1 MTLIKI
7 VLRITSLHFTAHPIV
22 ARLVITT
29 FRGKSS
35 IAAHTILIVG
45 CVTMFFPIVWMGL
58 LSISNN
64 PAGDASL
71 GELLRGAFTL
81 SNYTDALRSDQFG
94 IYFLNS
100 VLVATVVAVGS
111 AIFST
116 TVAYAFARREFPMKK
131 LLFASVLGVLMVPPH
146 VVMIP
151 LYREIVNFGWINTYF
166 ALTLPFMVTP
176 FGIFLMRQ
184 YIEGLPKELEE
195 AARIDGAKT
204 LGILRGIIF
213 PLATPMLVVLFIYQF
228 LTTWNAFLF
237 PFLFVNKAAMRTL
250 PVGLAFYQGKQS
262 IDWGHLMAGAGMSAI
277 PVLILF
283 AVFQRKIIAGYTACA
298 LKG

>member
-1 MTLIKI
+1 M
-7 VLRITSLHFTAHPIV
+7 
-22 ARLVITT
+22 ITT

-35 IAAHTILIVG
+35 FAAHTVLIVG
-45 CVTMFFPIVWMGL
+45 CITMFFPLVWMIV
-58 LSISNN
+58 LSLSDN
-64 PAGDASL
+64 PPGDATL
-71 GELLRGAFTL
+71 GELFRGKLTL
-81 SNYTDALRSDQFG
+81 SNYTDALNSDSFG
-94 IYFLNS
+94 TYFLNS
-100 VLVATVVAVGS
+100 IIVSTVVAVGS

-116 TVAYAFARREFPMKK
+116 TVAYAFARRDFRFKS

-151 LYREIVNFGWINTYF
+151 LYREIVTFGWINTYF
-166 ALTLPFMVTP
+166 ALTLPFIVTP

-204 LGILRGIIF
+204 FAILRGIVF

-228 LTTWNAFLF
+228 LTTWNSFLF
-237 PFLFVNKAAMRTL
+237 PYLFVNKASMRTL

-283 AVFQRKIIAGYTACA
+283 AVFQRKIIAGFTAGA

>member
-1 MTLIKI
+1 M
-7 VLRITSLHFTAHPIV
+7 
-22 ARLVITT
+22 ITT

-45 CVTMFFPIVWMGL
+45 CVTMFFPLVWMIL
-58 LSISNN
+58 LSINTN
-64 PAGDASL
+64 PPGDATF
-71 GELLRGAFTL
+71 GELLHGVFTL
-81 SNYTDALRSDQFG
+81 SNYTDALQSDQFG
-94 IYFLNS
+94 IYFINS
-100 VLVATVVAVGS
+100 VIVATVVAVGS

-116 TVAYAFARREFPMKK
+116 TVAYAFARRNFRFKG

-151 LYREIVNFGWINTYF
+151 LYREIVTFGWINTYF
-166 ALTLPFMVTP
+166 ALTLPFIVTP

-184 YIEGLPKELEE
+184 YIQGLPKELEE

-204 LGILRGIIF
+204 LSILRQIIF
-213 PLATPMLVVLFIYQF
+213 PLSTPMLVVLFIYQF

-237 PFLFVNKAAMRTL
+237 PFLFVNQASMRTL
-250 PVGLAFYQGKQS
+250 PVGLAFYLGKQS
-262 IDWGHLMAGAGMSAI
+262 VDWGHLMAGAGMSAI

-283 AVFQRKIIAGYTACA
+283 AIFQRKIIAGFTAGA

>member
-1 MTLIKI
+1 
-7 VLRITSLHFTAHPIV
+7 
-22 ARLVITT
+22 
-29 FRGKSS
+29 
-35 IAAHTILIVG
+35 
-45 CVTMFFPIVWMGL
+45 
-58 LSISNN
+58 
-64 PAGDASL
+64 
-71 GELLRGAFTL
+71 
-81 SNYTDALRSDQFG
+81 
-94 IYFLNS
+94 
-100 VLVATVVAVGS
+100 
-111 AIFST
+111 
-116 TVAYAFARREFPMKK
+116 MKK

-151 LYREIVNFGWINTYF
+151 LYREIVTLGWINTYF
-166 ALTLPFMVTP
+166 ALTLPFIVTP
-176 FGIFLMRQ
+176 FGIFLMKQ

-204 LGILRGIIF
+204 IGILRSIIF

-237 PFLFVNKAAMRTL
+237 PFLFVNKASMRTL

-277 PVLILF
+277 PVLVLF
-283 AVFQRKIIAGYTACA
+283 AVFQRKIIAGFTAGA

>member
-1 MTLIKI
+1 MVTTLRGRSAVIAHV
-7 VLRITSLHFTAHPIV
+7 VLA
-22 ARLVITT
+22 
-29 FRGKSS
+29 
-35 IAAHTILIVG
+35 VG
-45 CVTMFFPIVWMGL
+45 AVTMIFPLIWMLL
-58 LSISNN
+58 LSLADN
-64 PAGDASL
+64 PAGNATL
-71 GELLRGAFTL
+71 GELLHGHFTL
-81 SNYTDALRSDQFG
+81 SNYADALKSDKFD

-100 VLVATVVAVGS
+100 VVVATIVAVGS
-111 AIFST
+111 CLFCTI
-116 TVAYAFARREFPMKK
+116 VAYALARREFRLKG
-131 LLFASVLGVLMVPPH
+131 LVFASVLGVLMVPPH

-151 LYREIVNFGWINTYF
+151 LYREVVVFGWINTYF
-166 ALTLPFMVTP
+166 ALTLPFIVTP

-204 LGILRGIIF
+204 FEILRGIIF

-237 PFLFVNKAAMRTL
+237 PFLFASKASMRTL

-277 PVLILF
+277 PVLVLF
-283 AVFQRKIIAGYTACA
+283 AIFQRKIIAGFTAGA
-298 LKG
+298 VKG

>member
-1 MTLIKI
+1 MLAP
-7 VLRITSLHFTAHPIV
+7 S
-22 ARLVITT
+22 VITT

-45 CVTMFFPIVWMGL
+45 CVTMFFPLVWMAL
-58 LSISNN
+58 LSVSNN
-64 PAGDASL
+64 PPGDATL
-71 GELLRGAFTL
+71 GELLRGVFTL
-81 SNYTDALRSDQFG
+81 SNYTDALQSDQFG

-116 TVAYAFARREFPMKK
+116 TVAYAFARREFRMKK

-151 LYREIVNFGWINTYF
+151 LYREIVTLGWINTYF
-166 ALTLPFMVTP
+166 ALTLPFIVTP

-204 LGILRGIIF
+204 LGILRSIIF

-277 PVLILF
+277 PVLVLF
-283 AVFQRKIIAGYTACA
+283 AVFQRKIIAGFTAGA

>member
-1 MTLIKI
+1 M
-7 VLRITSLHFTAHPIV
+7 ITS
-22 ARLVITT
+22 
-29 FRGKSS
+29 FRGKWN
-35 IAAHTILIVG
+35 ILAHAALVVG
-45 CVTMFFPIVWMGL
+45 GVTMFFPLVWMAL
-58 LSISNN
+58 LSFSNN
-64 PAGDASL
+64 PPGDATL
-71 GELLRGAFTL
+71 GELIHGTFTIG
-81 SNYTDALRSDQFG
+81 NYTDALRSDQFG

-100 VLVATVVAVGS
+100 VIVAGVVAIGS
-111 AIFST
+111 ALFST

-131 LLFASVLGVLMVPPH
+131 LLFASVIGVLMVPPY

-151 LYREIVNFGWINTYF
+151 LYREVVVFGWINTYF
-166 ALTLPFMVTP
+166 GLTLPFMVAP

-204 LGILRGIIF
+204 LGILRSIIF

-237 PFLFVNKAAMRTL
+237 PFLFVNKASMRTL

-262 IDWGHLMAGAGMSAI
+262 IDWGHLMAGAGMSAL
-277 PVLILF
+277 PVLALF
-283 AVFQRKIIAGYTACA
+283 AVFQRKIIAGFTAGA

>member
-1 MTLIKI
+1 MITTLKGRWNVVAHI
-7 VLRITSLHFTAHPIV
+7 VLA
-22 ARLVITT
+22 
-29 FRGKSS
+29 
-35 IAAHTILIVG
+35 VG
-45 CVTMFFPIVWMGL
+45 CVTMFFPLIWMIL
-58 LSISNN
+58 LSISDN
-64 PAGDASL
+64 PPGNATL
-71 GELLRGAFTL
+71 GELLRGVFTV

-100 VLVATVVAVGS
+100 VIVSTIVAVGS
-111 AIFST
+111 CLTSV
-116 TVAYAFARREFPMKK
+116 TVAYAFARREFRGKT

-151 LYREIVNFGWINTYF
+151 LYREIVTLGWINTYS
-166 ALTLPFMVTP
+166 ALTIPFIVAP

-195 AARIDGAKT
+195 AARLDGAKT
-204 LGILRGIIF
+204 AGILRSIIF
-213 PLATPMLVVLFIYQF
+213 PLTTPMLVVLFIYQF
-228 LTTWNAFLF
+228 LTVWNSFLF
-237 PFLFVNKAAMRTL
+237 PFLFVNKASMRTL

-283 AVFQRKIIAGYTACA
+283 AVFQRKIIAGFTAGA

>member
-1 MTLIKI
+1 M
-7 VLRITSLHFTAHPIV
+7 
-22 ARLVITT
+22 ITT

-35 IAAHTILIVG
+35 FAAHTVLIVG
-45 CVTMFFPIVWMGL
+45 CITMFFPLVWMIV
-58 LSISNN
+58 LSLSDN
-64 PAGDASL
+64 PPGDAKL
-71 GELLRGAFTL
+71 GELFRGKLTL
-81 SNYTDALRSDQFG
+81 SNYTDALGSDSFG
-94 IYFLNS
+94 TYFLNS
-100 VLVATVVAVGS
+100 IVVSAIVAVGS

-116 TVAYAFARREFPMKK
+116 TVAYAFARREFRMKS

-151 LYREIVNFGWINTYF
+151 LYREIVTFGWINTYF
-166 ALTLPFMVTP
+166 ALTLPFIVTP

-204 LGILRGIIF
+204 FAILRGIVF

-228 LTTWNAFLF
+228 LTTWNSFLF
-237 PFLFVNKAAMRTL
+237 PFLFVNKASMRTL

-283 AVFQRKIIAGYTACA
+283 AVFQRKIIAGFTAGA

>member
-1 MTLIKI
+1 MVTTLKGRWNAI
-7 VLRITSLHFTAHPIV
+7 AHI
-22 ARLVITT
+22 
-29 FRGKSS
+29 
-35 IAAHTILIVG
+35 ILIVG
-45 CVTMFFPIVWMGL
+45 CLTMFFPLVWMLL
-58 LSISNN
+58 LSISDN
-64 PAGDASL
+64 PPGNATF
-71 GELLRGAFTL
+71 GELLRGVFTL
-81 SNYTDALRSDQFG
+81 SNYTDALKSDQFG

-100 VLVATVVAVGS
+100 VVVSTIVAVGS
-111 AIFST
+111 CLFST
-116 TVAYAFARREFPMKK
+116 TVAYAFARREFRGKA

-151 LYREIVNFGWINTYF
+151 LYREIVTFGWINTYS
-166 ALTLPFMVTP
+166 ALTIPFIVTP

-195 AARIDGAKT
+195 AARLDGAKT
-204 LGILRGIIF
+204 VGILRGIIF

-237 PFLFVNKAAMRTL
+237 PFLFVNKASMRTL

-277 PVLILF
+277 PVLVLF
-283 AVFQRKIIAGYTACA
+283 AVFQRKIIAGFTAGA